1 MRFDISDKR
10 ATLLKGLGH
19 LPDGTRGIIS
29 NCACLGEGVDVPVLD
44 GVAFI
49 DPKRS
54 MVDIIQAVGRVIRK
68 AAGKLVGTI
77 VIPVFIDE
85 SEDADHVLSQS
96 AFEPVW
102 QVLKALRA
110 HDRRLADELDQLRLS
125 LGRRSKSGGRI
136 TLPGNIKRDVPRL
149 LLRDFEQ
156 AFYVRTVEQTTDKPK
171 LTIEQ
176 ILTWADAHRLRTG
189 EWPIADSGP
198 VSEAL
203 GEKWQNIDT
212 TLRQGLRSF
221 PGGSSLAQF
230 DCPRFFLTTPSSSGT
245 VDFV

>member
-156 AFYVRTVEQTTDKPK
+156 AFYVRTVEQTIGGPGTGNSFATAAYSVAVFQRQEGQSERSCELLNRITAEENWSAFGVIGAETD
-171 LTIEQ
+171 
-176 ILTWADAHRLRTG
+176 
-189 EWPIADSGP
+189 
-198 VSEAL
+198 
-203 GEKWQNIDT
+203 
-212 TLRQGLRSF
+212 
-221 PGGSSLAQF
+221 LARGV
-230 DCPRFFLTTPSSSGT
+230 CRAKKK
-245 VDFV
+245 